1 MPFCSVVVP
10 VYKSAESLS
19 VLTQQI
25 FQIGL
30 DEGIDFEL
38 IFVNDSPFH
47 LETIKSLKEIEY
59 SNNFVKV
66 LTLRK
71 NRGQHIAT
79 LVGLDMAQGEY
90 IITMD
95 DDLQHPVEEIPKMLN
110 YIYEKKAEGVF
121 ALPNYSDRKHS
132 IWRSIASYILKRID
146 RVFLNKPK
154 GLVLSSFRILTKDLA
169 RATVNGYNA
178 MPSVSSLMVNA
189 TDNLVNLKVGH
200 HDREFGRTN
209 YTLNKLINLAI
220 NSIIYYSSLPLRII
234 GIMGIA
240 GLAGALFF
248 ILTIIFRK
256 FFIGIEFPGYA
267 STVILISF
275 FGGLNLFGIGIIGE
289 YLIRVVKEQQK
300 PPLSSLTK

>member
-10 VYKSAESLS
+10 VYKSTESLS

-30 DEGIDFEL
+30 IEGIDFEL
-38 IFVNDSPFH
+38 IFINDSPFH
-47 LETIKSLKEIEY
+47 LDTIKSLKEIEY
-59 SNNFVKV
+59 SNTFVKV

-79 LVGLDMAQGEY
+79 LVGLEVAQGEY

-95 DDLQHPVEEIPKMLN
+95 DDLQHPVDEIPKMLN

-169 RATVNGYNA
+169 KATVSGYNA

-200 HDREFGRTN
+200 NDREFGRTN

-234 GIMGIA
+234 GILGIL
-240 GLAGALFF
+240 GLFGAFFF
-248 ILTIIFRK
+248 ILAIIVRK

-300 PPLSSLTK
+300 PSLSSLTK